1 MSLDSSLLI
10 DGVLT
15 WDSGICR
22 CSQSSTPDQHVE
34 KHQFI
39 CVNALSVSSRQAAEE
54 PRGFSI
60 LACGPAVTTTQLLQ
74 EDLGAS
80 GRGRV
85 EEAVGRPGSSG
96 TGGQGMGMLGNGTRQ
111 PGLER
116 APPDLQLEDKG
127 LCLTGGDGTPSAPQG
142 TRRQAGECRPGESLL
157 HNLHNLTSERGAL
170 EVLNRYMMKYGYGF
184 INSKTVLLETL
195 VIEAVGALFTSS
207 TSNRNSS
214 IISSSTS
221 NTGSIIFSESTRV
234 ISGSVIFSW
243 RSRIRSSSVVNFSSS
258 S

>member
-142 TRRQAGECRPGESLL
+142 TRRQAGCPDAD
-157 HNLHNLTSERGAL
+157 SE
-170 EVLNRYMMKYGYGF
+170 
-184 INSKTVLLETL
+184 KTVSRKSRGWQWEDGYRRGV
-195 VIEAVGALFTSS
+195 VIEEVQTLAMERPEWMRSLVGGCPDAD
-207 TSNRNSS
+207 
-214 IISSSTS
+214 
-221 NTGSIIFSESTRV
+221 
-234 ISGSVIFSW
+234 SGKPSMEL
-243 RSRIRSSSVVNFSSS
+243 
-258 S
+258 